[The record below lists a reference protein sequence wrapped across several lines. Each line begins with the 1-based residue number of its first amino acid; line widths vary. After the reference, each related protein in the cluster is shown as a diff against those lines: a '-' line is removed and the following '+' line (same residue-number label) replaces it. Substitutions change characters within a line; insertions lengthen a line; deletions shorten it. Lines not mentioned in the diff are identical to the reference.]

1 MVAPG
6 AEASLLARVPGKK
19 RRPRLPQEIALARTK
34 DMTAG
39 SPVRLILIFALPILA
54 GNMLQQLYSLVDSLI
69 IGRLLGVT
77 ALTAVSASGWLDW
90 AVLSVPMGLA
100 QGYSIYAA
108 QCYGG
113 KRFADLR
120 RTVAQS
126 YLISIGATVLLECA
140 SQLLLHPVLVMMNS
154 PDETIGM
161 TENYLRIIYAGLPV
175 VMLLNSF
182 SGFLHALGDS
192 RTPLLALVFSTIV
205 NILLDWWFV
214 GSLGLG
220 TNGGAY
226 ATVIAQAV
234 SMGLCLR
241 AVLKI
246 PCLQP
251 EKADYRPDRGMI
263 RRLIRL
269 GFPIAFQ
276 NLIISVGG
284 LILQGVVN
292 SFGFIFMAG
301 YNAAARFQG
310 LIEVAGTALGNAAG
324 TYTGQNIGAGKTERV
339 KTGLR
344 RAAQIS
350 FVLALL
356 IGLLMVG
363 FSRPLLSLFIRE
375 EPGITEQVMAFG
387 ADFLKVMAAG
397 LPMLYL
403 LFVYRSTLQGLGDT
417 IAPMISGFIEL
428 ALRVASALL
437 LPRLIGYWGVYLAEA
452 AAWVGAGVFLIVSCY
467 RRLRAIEQ
475 AAPL

>member
-1 MVAPG
+1 
-6 AEASLLARVPGKK
+6 
-19 RRPRLPQEIALARTK
+19 
-34 DMTAG
+34 
-39 SPVRLILIFALPILA
+39 
-54 GNMLQQLYSLVDSLI
+54 
-69 IGRLLGVT
+69 
-77 ALTAVSASGWLDW
+77 
-90 AVLSVPMGLA
+90 
-100 QGYSIYAA
+100 
-108 QCYGG
+108 
-113 KRFADLR
+113 
-120 RTVAQS
+120 
-126 YLISIGATVLLECA
+126 
-140 SQLLLHPVLVMMNS
+140 
-154 PDETIGM
+154 
-161 TENYLRIIYAGLPV
+161 
-175 VMLLNSF
+175 
-182 SGFLHALGDS
+182 
-192 RTPLLALVFSTIV
+192 
-205 NILLDWWFV
+205 
-214 GSLGLG
+214 
-220 TNGGAY
+220 
-226 ATVIAQAV
+226 
-234 SMGLCLR
+234 
-241 AVLKI
+241 
-246 PCLQP
+246 
-251 EKADYRPDRGMI
+251 MI

-437 LPRLIGYWGVYLAEA
+437 LPKLIGYWGVYLAEA

-475 AAPL
+475 AAPI